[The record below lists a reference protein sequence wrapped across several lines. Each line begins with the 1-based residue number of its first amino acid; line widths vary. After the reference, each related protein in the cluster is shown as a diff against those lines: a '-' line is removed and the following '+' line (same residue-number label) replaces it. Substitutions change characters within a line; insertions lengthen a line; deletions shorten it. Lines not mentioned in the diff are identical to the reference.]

1 MRAGGGYTRRVRE
14 AASRAATALFV
25 AAVPVFL
32 VLTFV
37 RVAAVE
43 PRVHEYGFRRYGAVA
58 ATGVDRPQLDRAA
71 REIISYFRN
80 GDDLLTIRVAIDGA
94 ETPLFNPRE
103 VLHMRDV
110 KALMRGAFRVHEIAF
125 AAIVAYVA
133 VFLWRSDRRL
143 LGLAA
148 RARTAGALTVALP
161 GAAALVSLVGFDTLF
176 RQFHEISFA
185 NDLWQL
191 NPSRDRLIQMYP
203 RGFWFDVTL
212 AVGLL
217 SAAAGG
223 LLALLGHACIVRE
236 RRRETART
244 VGSPA
249 PGLRATAGVRWPE
262 G

>member
-1 MRAGGGYTRRVRE
+1 MRE
-14 AASRAATALFV
+14 AAGRAATALFV

-32 VLTFV
+32 VLTLV
-37 RVAAVE
+37 RVAAME
-43 PRVHEYGFRRYGAVA
+43 PRVHEYSFRRYDAAAV
-58 ATGVDRPQLDRAA
+58 TGVDRPQLDRAA
-71 REIISYFRN
+71 REIIDYFRN
-80 GDDLLTIRVAIDGA
+80 GEELLTIRVAAGGDPA
-94 ETPLFNPRE
+94 PLFNPRE

-125 AAIVAYVA
+125 AVIVAYVA
-133 VFLWRSDRRL
+133 AYLWRSDRRL

-148 RARTAGALTVALP
+148 RARTAGAVTVALL
-161 GAAALVSLVGFDTLF
+161 GAVALASLVGFDALF
-176 RQFHEISFA
+176 RQFHVISFP

-212 AVGLL
+212 AAGLL

-236 RRRETART
+236 RRREAART
-244 VGSPA
+244 VGSA
-249 PGLRATAGVRWPE
+249 DPGLRAGAGVRRLE